1 MSLRFSQLPDWEF
14 QIEETSAGVYRVTG
28 RSESGHRFERIG
40 TDPDDLLDSC
50 RIAASAMTDSGVAPG
65 KPASEQGER
74 GG

>member
-1 MSLRFSQLPDWEF
+1 MSVRFKQLPDWEF

-28 RSESGHRFERIG
+28 RSESGHRLERVG

-50 RIAASAMTDSGVAPG
+50 RITASAMTDSGVAPG
-65 KPASEQGER
+65 TAAPEQGER